1 MSAAREGLTERL
13 HKFSFQ
19 GKENCKQIWPVLLL
33 NLLIVYGILEMK
45 GVMPMDVARMI
56 NRLKNVG
63 IEFEEGMTEKE
74 LDSAEKY
81 FLFCFPKEMREFL
94 SCGVPVGSSFFDYR
108 DLSDNNLKHF
118 RDFAASIERSFRFDL
133 ENNREEMLELLG
145 EKLGFFQDSASFD
158 SAVVEYLNKS
168 VKLIPF
174 FAHRCFFD
182 GMDDMPI
189 VSFWQPVDTI
199 FYGGTFENY
208 LEHEFLKMDKILDN
222 TQERMENAGIWKDL
236 IW

>member
-1 MSAAREGLTERL
+1 
-13 HKFSFQ
+13 
-19 GKENCKQIWPVLLL
+19 
-33 NLLIVYGILEMK
+33 VYGILEMK

-81 FLFCFPKEMREFL
+81 FLFCFPKEIREFL

>member
-1 MSAAREGLTERL
+1 
-13 HKFSFQ
+13 
-19 GKENCKQIWPVLLL
+19 
-33 NLLIVYGILEMK
+33 
-45 GVMPMDVARMI
+45 MDVSRMI

-63 IEFEEGMTEKE
+63 IQFEEGMTEKE
-74 LDSAEKY
+74 LDSAEK
-81 FLFCFPKEMREFL
+81 FFQFRFPIEIREFL

-108 DLSDNNLKHF
+108 DISDNNLKHF
-118 RDFAASIERSFRFDL
+118 RQFAASIERSFRFDL

-145 EKLGFFQDSASFD
+145 EKLGCFQDSASFD
-158 SAVVEYLNKS
+158 NAVIEYLNKS

-208 LEHEFLKMDKILDN
+208 LEHEFLEMDRILDN
-222 TQERMENAGIWKDL
+222 IEERMENVGIWKDL